1 MNLNRRSMSLH
12 RLAKQITLCNGG
24 VDVWYLPY
32 DPAIQNVIYRQIKA
46 TRASGEDEY
55 EPLELE
61 VAALKKQ
68 KKTKINLARIADL
81 ATEISAIKTRYGMTW
96 LGSFVY
102 VDSCIV
108 DVQLLD
114 EDNLDAL
121 AIDCY
126 WQGRNGNDPLGNF
139 DLFCQIL
146 NTNLIAELYAGYD
159 DTRAKLP
166 PAPKETQEDAP
177 PKDNPLEQSGSQV
190 EKGKR
195 GKKPIAETS

>member
-1 MNLNRRSMSLH
+1 MHQNGRSMSLH
-12 RLAKQITLCNGG
+12 RLAKQITLCDGG

-32 DPAIQNVIYRQIKA
+32 DPAIQQVIYRQIKA
-46 TRASGEDEY
+46 SRPCGDDEY

-61 VAALKKQ
+61 IAALKKQ
-68 KKTKINLARIADL
+68 ESTPINIARIDEL
-81 ATEISAIKTRYGMTW
+81 VTEIVEIKARYGNTW

-114 EDNLDAL
+114 DENLDAL

-139 DLFCQIL
+139 DLFCQIMDAD
-146 NTNLIAELYAGYD
+146 LIRELYAAYS

-166 PAPKETQEDAP
+166 PAPSETQEDAP
-177 PKDNPLEQSGSQV
+177 PKDNPLEQRGSPAK
-190 EKGKR
+190 KGKR
-195 GKKPIAETS
+195 GKKPIASAS